1 MGSEE
6 KWGNTTKSIS
16 VSIRV
21 TLELHWWCSR
31 SEIRNGPRTQIDCW
45 DSRENYFWPY
55 LHFACVTRPDL
66 KLCNGLQVVD
76 HVKCVYWAQAS
87 GRLIYVFGTFPN
99 IKENFQNASE
109 KRPFSCTV
117 EGPKYATLWR
127 RWSSTVNCQFP
138 KPLCS
143 MSHTHSHTPNTG
155 AATVS
160 QEQIKWKTTAANM
173 LAKIISSG
181 VQTWA
186 HSWQCTS
193 GH

>member
-1 MGSEE
+1 MGSKE

-21 TLELHWWCSR
+21 TLELHWRCSR
-31 SEIRNGPRTQIDCW
+31 SEIRNGPRTEIDCW

-109 KRPFSCTV
+109 KRPSSCTV
-117 EGPKYATLWR
+117 ERGRNTQLFDADGRQL
-127 RWSSTVNCQFP
+127 STVNFP
-138 KPLCS
+138 NACVAWVT
-143 MSHTHSHTPNTG
+143 HTITHLTRMQQQYQRSNSNGRQLLQMYLP
-155 AATVS
+155 
-160 QEQIKWKTTAANM
+160 K
-173 LAKIISSG
+173 
-181 VQTWA
+181 
-186 HSWQCTS
+186 
-193 GH
+193 